1 MLKRKDERGA
11 AAVEFAFIL
20 IPLILLVF
28 GIFEFGR
35 VYMTQLTLTNAAR
48 DAVRMYAISDD
59 ATRAANTN
67 LTLAHALRLDQGGAL
82 TAAAAA
88 TAVNGYLDGPPD
100 IDATCDTGTPAAP
113 GEVTVTLVRTENI
126 LGFLTGS
133 GDPLVPLTLN
143 GKAVI
148 VCNG

>member
-1 MLKRKDERGA
+1 MLKRQDERGA

-20 IPLILLVF
+20 IPLMFLVF

-35 VYMTQLTLTNAAR
+35 VYMVQLTLTNAAR

-59 ATRAANTN
+59 VTRVANTN
-67 LTLAHALRLDQGGAL
+67 LTLAHALRLDQGAPL
-82 TAAAAA
+82 TSATAA
-88 TAVNGYLDGPPD
+88 TAVNGYLDDPAN
-100 IDATCDTGTPAAP
+100 IQATCDTATSASP
-113 GEVTVTLVRTENI
+113 GEVSVTLVRTENI
-126 LGFLTGS
+126 FGFLTGAS
-133 GDPLVPLTLN
+133 TPLLPIELT

>member
-1 MLKRKDERGA
+1 MLRRHDERGA

-20 IPLILLVF
+20 IPLLLLVF

-59 ATRAANTN
+59 ATRVANTN
-67 LTLAHALRLDQGGAL
+67 LTLAHALRLDQGGTL

-88 TAVNGYLDGPPD
+88 TAVNDYLDGPPD
-100 IDATCDTGTPAAP
+100 IDPTCDTGTPAAP

-126 LGFLTGS
+126 FGFLTGS
-133 GDPLVPLTLN
+133 GDPLLPIPLN

>member
-1 MLKRKDERGA
+1 MSRLRGERGA

-20 IPLILLVF
+20 IPLLLLVI

-35 VYMTQLTLTNAAR
+35 VYMVQLTMTNAAR
-48 DAVRMYAISDD
+48 DAVRMYAVSDD
-59 ATRAANTN
+59 VTRVANTN
-67 LTLAHALRLDQGGAL
+67 LTLAKALRLDLSGTM

-88 TAVNGYLDGPPD
+88 TALDGYLDSMPG
-100 IDATCDTGTPAAP
+100 IVQTCDTGTPAAP
-113 GEVTVTLVRTENI
+113 GEVSVTLVRTESI
-126 LGFLTGS
+126 FGFLTGS
-133 GDPLVPLTLN
+133 GDPLLPITLH

>member
-1 MLKRKDERGA
+1 MKRRRDERGA

-20 IPLILLVF
+20 IPLLLLVF

-59 ATRAANTN
+59 VTRNANTY
-67 LTLAHALRLDQGGAL
+67 LTLAHALRLDEGSTI
-82 TAAAAA
+82 TAAEA
-88 TAVNGYLDGPPD
+88 TAAVNGYLDSPPD
-100 IDATCDTGTPAAP
+100 IDANCDVGTPAAP
-113 GEVTVTLVRTENI
+113 GEVAVTLMRTESI
-126 LGFLTGS
+126 FGFLTGA
-133 GDPLVPLTLN
+133 GTPLVPIELH